1 MADKGIAMLCEIV
14 GTWKWDTRQNRISL
28 DAALAPYFSVSE
40 AQAVAGITLEQCLEV
55 IHPDDRE
62 DVRSASTVAHLSAG
76 GYYQDYRVVS
86 PILGVRRLL
95 DIGKRSLE
103 NPLGYFGMIIDASQN
118 EAHRSL
124 EFHIAEAQKINDRFG
139 NAAAGYLLE
148 AVMHSLKTIKSHH

>member
-1 MADKGIAMLCEIV
+1 MLCEIV

-40 AQAVAGITLEQCLEV
+40 AQAAAGITLEQCLEA

-62 DVRSASTVAHLSAG
+62 TVRSVSAVAHLSAG
-76 GYYQDYRVVS
+76 GYYQDYRVIS
-86 PILGVRRLL
+86 PMLGIRRLL

-103 NPLGYFGMIIDASQN
+103 NPPGYFGLIIDASQN

-124 EFHIAEAQKINDRFG
+124 EFHIAEAQKINNQFG
-139 NAAAGYLLE
+139 DAATGYLLE
-148 AVMHSLKTIKSHH
+148 AVMHSLKAMKSHH